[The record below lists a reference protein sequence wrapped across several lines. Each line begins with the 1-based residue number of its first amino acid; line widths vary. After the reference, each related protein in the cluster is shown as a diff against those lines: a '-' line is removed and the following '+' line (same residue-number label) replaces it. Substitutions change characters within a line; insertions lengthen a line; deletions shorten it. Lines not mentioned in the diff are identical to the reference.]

1 MKYRYYDGTFYSLED
16 AEKKIFSLLT
26 IEDLREAANELF
38 TFQDIFS
45 ELPDFKKEMIRQVAF
60 DNVFDSCFDEV
71 EEEGEEK

>member
-16 AEKKIFSLLT
+16 AEEKVFSLIT
-26 IEDLREAANELF
+26 INDLREAANELF
-38 TFQDIFS
+38 TFQDIFL

>member
-16 AEKKIFSLLT
+16 AEKKIFSLIT
-26 IEDLREAANELF
+26 IDDLREATNELF

-45 ELPDFKKEMIRQVAF
+45 ELSQFKKEMIRQVAF

-71 EEEGEEK
+71 EEEEE

>member
-16 AEKKIFSLLT
+16 AEKKIFSLIT

-38 TFQDIFS
+38 TFQDIFL

>member
-1 MKYRYYDGTFYSLED
+1 M
-16 AEKKIFSLLT
+16 IT

>member
-16 AEKKIFSLLT
+16 AEKKVFSLIT
-26 IEDLREAANELF
+26 IDDLREVTNELF

-45 ELPDFKKEMIRQVAF
+45 ELSEFKKEMIRQVAF

-71 EEEGEEK
+71 EEEGEE

>member
-16 AEKKIFSLLT
+16 AEKKIFSLIT
-26 IEDLREAANELF
+26 IDDLREAANELF

-45 ELPDFKKEMIRQVAF
+45 ELSDFKKEMIRQVAF

>member
-1 MKYRYYDGTFYSLED
+1 MKYRYYDGTFYFLED
-16 AEKKIFSLLT
+16 AEKKIFSLIT
-26 IEDLREAANELF
+26 IEDLREATNELF

-45 ELPDFKKEMIRQVAF
+45 ELSEFKKEMIRQVAF